1 MILRLGIAFVAM
13 GLMALIISDRA
24 SRKRMPRAFL
34 ITSHDDSDAEVIY
47 IGNNT

>member
-13 GLMALIISDRA
+13 GLMALIISDKA
-24 SRKRMPRAFL
+24 SRKRMPRAF